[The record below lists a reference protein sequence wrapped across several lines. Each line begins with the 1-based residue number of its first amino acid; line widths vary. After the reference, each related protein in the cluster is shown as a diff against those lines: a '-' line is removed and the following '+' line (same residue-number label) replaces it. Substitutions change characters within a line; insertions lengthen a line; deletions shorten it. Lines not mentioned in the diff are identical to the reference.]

1 MFKGLD
7 TDIGSSMSISIWR
20 QPRVP
25 TTGSLCPVSP
35 LLALM
40 GFRMNRQPSVFP
52 CSASPPCPELGTP
65 ELPRSFSPSPHSGLH
80 TDLHPSL
87 PPREQ
92 RESGTVCPGLGAGA
106 ISECPPEDPGEGS
119 RAESLPGRELRVQCK
134 RSQREKCR
142 RVDSKM
148 KSQRAL

>member
-20 QPRVP
+20 QLRVP
-25 TTGSLCPVSP
+25 TAGSLCPVSP

-52 CSASPPCPELGTP
+52 CSASPPCPEWGTP

-80 TDLHPSL
+80 TDLHPSI
-87 PPREQ
+87 PPWEQ
-92 RESGTVCPGLGAGA
+92 CEAGTVCTSLGAGA
-106 ISECPPEDPGEGS
+106 VSECQPEDRSEGS

-134 RSQREKCR
+134 RSQREKR
-142 RVDSKM
+142 KRVDSKM